1 MKLYTTLS
9 EIKEHNPCGREIG
22 SNGGWDKLLNHIGQG
37 YPHDK
42 PISLLTI
49 LEANGI
55 ADCLWA
61 FRCLEDK
68 VLTKR
73 IAVEFAIFCAE
84 RVLPIF
90 EGKYPNDKRPRDTIE
105 LVKRYLKKPSSVS
118 KKELRSAYADAAAY
132 ANAYAN
138 AAAAAAAAAAYANA
152 YAAANAAAAA
162 ADAANATAA
171 AADAANANRIKEKEL
186 QRKKLK
192 QLLGK

>member
-118 KKELRSAYADAAAY
+118 KKELKSDAADAAAY
-132 ANAYAN
+132 AAANAYAAADADAAAYAAADAADDAAAAAN
-138 AAAAAAAAAAYANA
+138 AAAAAYAYAAADAYAAAAAAAYA
-152 YAAANAAAAA
+152 AANAA
-162 ADAANATAA
+162 
-171 AADAANANRIKEKEL
+171 
-186 QRKKLK
+186 
-192 QLLGK
+192 